1 MVKLFRLLVENLYLS
16 SPFFLWTIWNLEDK
30 KIIVTFSAP
39 KKAMSDKPN
48 SNITK
53 LRKKAYKNYCSD
65 EQISMRNAL
74 IFIQVPSPYSL
85 RKYEELISLENFFE
99 DILDLKRFSIS
110 FYYLCEKL
118 REY

>member
-1 MVKLFRLLVENLYLS
+1 
-16 SPFFLWTIWNLEDK
+16 
-30 KIIVTFSAP
+30 
-39 KKAMSDKPN
+39 MSDKPN

-53 LRKKAYKNYCSD
+53 SRKKTYKNYCCD

-85 RKYEELISLENFFE
+85 RKYEEPISLENFFE
-99 DILDLKRFSIS
+99 DILDLKRFSVS

>member
-1 MVKLFRLLVENLYLS
+1 
-16 SPFFLWTIWNLEDK
+16 
-30 KIIVTFSAP
+30 
-39 KKAMSDKPN
+39 MSDKRN

-53 LRKKAYKNYCSD
+53 LRKKAYKNYYSD

>member
-1 MVKLFRLLVENLYLS
+1 MIT
-16 SPFFLWTIWNLEDK
+16 FL
-30 KIIVTFSAP
+30 AP
-39 KKAMSDKPN
+39 KKAMSDEPN

-53 LRKKAYKNYCSD
+53 SRKKAYKNYCCD

-74 IFIQVPSPYSL
+74 LFIQVPSPYSL
-85 RKYEELISLENFFE
+85 RKDEEPISLENFYE
-99 DILDLKRFSIS
+99 DILELKRFFAS